1 MISLCFFKETKNKIA
16 NDLEKEKEKVG
27 NQNISL
33 EEHSI
38 HEEVEEHSNSAQI
51 NVKIYSVKQESQH
64 TSKTPK
70 SSHDKKM
77 N

>member
-16 NDLEKEKEKVG
+16 NDLEKQKEKVG

-33 EEHSI
+33 EKHTI

-51 NVKIYSVKQESQH
+51 NVKFTQ
-64 TSKTPK
+64 
-70 SSHDKKM
+70 
-77 N
+77 